1 MQVILLE
8 NIKSLGK
15 IGDIVKVKRGY
26 ARNYL
31 IKFEKALNA
40 SKDNIEIVNNKKAQ
54 LNKKDLVLKKEA
66 KKNYEILNNKKY
78 KIQKLVTEN
87 NDLYGSVK
95 PTEIAKI
102 IKEKDNIDVKP
113 SQIDIEKEIK
123 SIGTFK
129 TTINLHSEYKHI
141 FLLKLKNLK
150 RKNLKIYTLLRFF
163 SHRKII

>member
-8 NIKSLGK
+8 NIKNLGK
-15 IGDIVKVKRGY
+15 IGDIVRVKRGY

-40 SKDNIEIVNNKKAQ
+40 SKENIKIVNNKKEK
-54 LNKKDLVLKKEA
+54 LNKKDLEFKKLA
-66 KKNYEILNNKKY
+66 KNNFGILNKKIY

-87 NDLYGSVK
+87 NELYGSVK

-102 IKEKDNIDVKP
+102 IIERENIDIKP
-113 SQIDIEKEIK
+113 SQIDLEKEIK

-129 TTINLHSEYKHI
+129 TTINLHPEIQANILIEVEKSGEK
-141 FLLKLKNLK
+141 K
-150 RKNLKIYTLLRFF
+150 
-163 SHRKII
+163 S

>member
-8 NIKSLGK
+8 NIINLGK

-40 SKDNIEIVNNKKAQ
+40 SKENIEIVNNKKGQ

-66 KKNYEILNNKKY
+66 KKNFEILNNKNY

-102 IKEKDNIDVKP
+102 IKEKHNVDINP
-113 SQIDIEKEIK
+113 SQIDLEKEIK
-123 SIGTFK
+123 SIGIFK
-129 TTINLHSEYKHI
+129 ATVNLHSEIQVNILIEVVKSEDI
-141 FLLKLKNLK
+141 K
-150 RKNLKIYTLLRFF
+150 T
-163 SHRKII
+163 

>member
-8 NIKSLGK
+8 NIINLGK

-40 SKDNIEIVNNKKAQ
+40 SKENIKIVNNKKEQ
-54 LNKKDLVLKKEA
+54 LNEKDLLFKKEA
-66 KKNYEILNNKKY
+66 KKNFEILNNKNY

-102 IKEKDNIDVKP
+102 IKGKDNIDIKP
-113 SQIDIEKEIK
+113 SQIDLEKEIK
-123 SIGTFK
+123 SIGIYKATV
-129 TTINLHSEYKHI
+129 NLHSEIQTNILIEVEKSEET
-141 FLLKLKNLK
+141 K
-150 RKNLKIYTLLRFF
+150 
-163 SHRKII
+163 S

>member
-40 SKDNIEIVNNKKAQ
+40 SQENIEIVNNKKTQ

-66 KKNYEILNNKKY
+66 KKNYETLNNKKY

-102 IKEKDNIDVKP
+102 IKEEDNVDVKP

-129 TTINLHSEYKHI
+129 TTINLHSEIQAHI
-141 FLLKLKNLK
+141 LIEVEKSEEKK
-150 RKNLKIYTLLRFF
+150 
-163 SHRKII
+163 S

>member
-1 MQVILLE
+1 MQIILLE
-8 NIKSLGK
+8 NIRNLGN
-15 IGDIVKVKRGY
+15 IGEIVKVKRGF

-31 IKFEKALNA
+31 IRQGKALNA
-40 SKDNIEIVNNKKAQ
+40 SKENIEIVNNKKAQ

-102 IKEKDNIDVKP
+102 VKEKDNIDVKP

-129 TTINLHSEYKHI
+129 TTINLHSEIQAHI
-141 FLLKLKNLK
+141 LIEVEKSEEKK
-150 RKNLKIYTLLRFF
+150 
-163 SHRKII
+163 S

>member
-8 NIKSLGK
+8 NIKNLGK

-40 SKDNIEIVNNKKAQ
+40 SKENIQIVDNKKKL
-54 LNKKDLVLKKEA
+54 LNKKDLELKKEA
-66 KKNYEILNNKKY
+66 KNKFEILNKKIY

-87 NDLYGSVK
+87 NDLYGSIK

-102 IKEKDNIDVKP
+102 IKEREKLDIKPSNIDLL
-113 SQIDIEKEIK
+113 KEIK
-123 SIGTFK
+123 SVGIFNATV
-129 TTINLHSEYKHI
+129 NLHSEIQANILIKVE
-141 FLLKLKNLK
+141 KSEEKK
-150 RKNLKIYTLLRFF
+150 
-163 SHRKII
+163 S

>member
-8 NIKSLGK
+8 NIKNLGK
-15 IGDIVKVKRGY
+15 IGDVVKVKRGY

-40 SKDNIEIVNNKKAQ
+40 SKENIKIVIDNKEQ
-54 LNKKDLVLKKEA
+54 LNKKNLILKKEA
-66 KKNYEILNNKKY
+66 KKNFEILNNKNY

-87 NDLYGSVK
+87 DELYGSVK

-102 IKEKDNIDVKP
+102 LKEKDNVDIKP
-113 SQIDIEKEIK
+113 SQIDLEKEIK

-129 TTINLHSEYKHI
+129 TTVNLHSEI
-141 FLLKLKNLK
+141 QA
-150 RKNLKIYTLLRFF
+150 KILIEVEK
-163 SHRKII
+163 SEKKKS

>member
-1 MQVILLE
+1 MPALSHVMPRVAILTSGGIAPCLSAAVGGLIE
-8 NIKSLGK
+8 KYNALSPDAEIIGYMHGYRGLLLGK
-15 IGDIVKVKRGY
+15 SVKFSGK
-26 ARNYL
+26 
-31 IKFEKALNA
+31 
-40 SKDNIEIVNNKKAQ
+40 
-54 LNKKDLVLKKEA
+54 A

-102 IKEKDNIDVKP
+102 IKEKDNVDVKP

-129 TTINLHSEYKHI
+129 TTINLHSEIQAHI
-141 FLLKLKNLK
+141 LIEVEKSEEKK
-150 RKNLKIYTLLRFF
+150 
-163 SHRKII
+163 S

>member
-8 NIKSLGK
+8 NIKNLGK

-40 SKDNIEIVNNKKAQ
+40 SNENIKIVNDKKAQ

-66 KKNYEILNNKKY
+66 KKNYEILINKKY

-102 IKEKDNIDVKP
+102 IKEKDNVDIMPSKIDLK
-113 SQIDIEKEIK
+113 KEIK
-123 SIGTFK
+123 SIGIFK
-129 TTINLHSEYKHI
+129 TTVNLHSEIQANILIEVEKSEE
-141 FLLKLKNLK
+141 KK
-150 RKNLKIYTLLRFF
+150 
-163 SHRKII
+163 S

>member
-8 NIKSLGK
+8 NIKNLGK

-40 SKDNIEIVNNKKAQ
+40 SKENIKIVNNKKEQ
-54 LNKKDLVLKKEA
+54 LNEKDLVLKKEA
-66 KKNYEILNNKKY
+66 KKNFEILNNINY
-78 KIQKLVTEN
+78 KIRKLVTEN

-102 IKEKDNIDVKP
+102 IKEKHNVSIKP
-113 SQIDIEKEIK
+113 SQIDLEKEIK
-123 SIGTFK
+123 SIGIYKATV
-129 TTINLHSEYKHI
+129 NLHSEIQTNILIEVEKSEET
-141 FLLKLKNLK
+141 K
-150 RKNLKIYTLLRFF
+150 
-163 SHRKII
+163 S

>member
-8 NIKSLGK
+8 NIINLGK
-15 IGDIVKVKRGY
+15 IGDIVKVRRGY

-40 SKDNIEIVNNKKAQ
+40 SKENIKIVNNKKEK
-54 LNKKDLVLKKEA
+54 LNKKDLLLKKEA
-66 KKNYEILNNKKY
+66 RKSFEILNNKNY
-78 KIQKLVTEN
+78 KIQKMVTEN

-102 IKEKDNIDVKP
+102 MKEKDNIDINP
-113 SQIDIEKEIK
+113 SQIDLEKEIK

-129 TTINLHSEYKHI
+129 TTVNLHSEIQANILIEVEK
-141 FLLKLKNLK
+141 FEEKK
-150 RKNLKIYTLLRFF
+150 T
-163 SHRKII
+163 

>member
-8 NIKSLGK
+8 NIKNLGK

-40 SKDNIEIVNNKKAQ
+40 SKENIKIVNNKKEQ
-54 LNKKDLVLKKEA
+54 LNEKDLVLKKEA
-66 KKNYEILNNKKY
+66 KKNFEILNNKNY
-78 KIQKLVTEN
+78 KIRKLVTEN

-102 IKEKDNIDVKP
+102 IKEKHNVSIKP
-113 SQIDIEKEIK
+113 SQIDLEKEIK
-123 SIGTFK
+123 SIGIYKATV
-129 TTINLHSEYKHI
+129 NLHSEIQTNILIEVEKSEET
-141 FLLKLKNLK
+141 K
-150 RKNLKIYTLLRFF
+150 
-163 SHRKII
+163 S